1 VLPGHRLSG
10 SDAGTRIQAA
20 YASPLAAL
28 APSLLSPH
36 VAYWP
41 MLSKKDFGG
50 AGPTTLIQ
58 DQEQT
63 RNLDSRIYLLGFVR
77 FNFSFHSS
85 NAATFSTVS
94 ALLRHH

>member
-1 VLPGHRLSG
+1 
-10 SDAGTRIQAA
+10 
-20 YASPLAAL
+20 
-28 APSLLSPH
+28 
-36 VAYWP
+36 
-41 MLSKKDFGG
+41 MLSKKDFSG

-58 DQEQT
+58 DQDQT

-94 ALLRHH
+94 VKTGKAQRKHITSAT